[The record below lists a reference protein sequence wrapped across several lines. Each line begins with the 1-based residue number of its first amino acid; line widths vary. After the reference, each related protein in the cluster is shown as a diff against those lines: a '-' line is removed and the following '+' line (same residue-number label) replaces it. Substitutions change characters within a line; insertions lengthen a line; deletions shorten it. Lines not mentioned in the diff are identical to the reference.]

1 MSISDEWVV
10 LDTNIWIF
18 GFRDQPDRPACA
30 PLLRC
35 LPRLYVKLPRQVL
48 LELRA
53 NLTEEEVKEL
63 FGLWRYY
70 PDRVEIRW
78 EKADVVLIEKY
89 KQLGCKLGDAVVS
102 AHIEAMGVKILL
114 SENRH
119 FLEEISGLPFRVVSA
134 EDALRELGEI
144 G

>member
-10 LDTNIWIF
+10 VDTNVWIF
-18 GFRDQPDRPACA
+18 GLRDQPDRPACA
-30 PLLRC
+30 PLLRY

-53 NLTEEEVKEL
+53 NLLKEELKEL
-63 FGLWRYY
+63 FRLWRYY

-78 EKADVVLIEKY
+78 EQVGTALIEKY
-89 KQLGCKLGDAVVS
+89 QQLGCKLGDAAVS
-102 AHIEAMGVKILL
+102 AHLEAMGIKILV

-119 FLEEISGLPFRVVSA
+119 FLEEISGLPFRVVSS
-134 EDALRELGEI
+134 EDTLQELGETE
-144 G
+144 